1 MDLEIEMNMGEANF
15 KELGKEQVE
24 MEMDKEMKK
33 EENKAME
40 EKENKKIEK
49 MINIEM
55 GEKKKKNKKKAM
67 DTEMVTK
74 TNPEKR
80 PGIGKL
86 MFTTSMMEKMLEMEK
101 KRQRTNQEKN
111 GEGQSF
117 SPYLGFLM
125 FTRVFQLV
133 LLCQQILLFCCCIQQ
148 SLQNAHSV
156 KLCF

>member
-1 MDLEIEMNMGEANF
+1 MNMGEANF

-49 MINIEM
+49 MINIEI

-74 TNPEKR
+74 TNPEN
-80 PGIGKL
+80 IA
-86 MFTTSMMEKMLEMEK
+86 
-101 KRQRTNQEKN
+101 
-111 GEGQSF
+111 
-117 SPYLGFLM
+117 
-125 FTRVFQLV
+125 RVANSCPESGRL
-133 LLCQQILLFCCCIQQ
+133 
-148 SLQNAHSV
+148 SRR
-156 KLCF
+156 

>member
-1 MDLEIEMNMGEANF
+1 MREANV

-24 MEMDKEMKK
+24 MEMDKEIKK

-49 MINIEM
+49 MINTEM
-55 GEKKKKNKKKAM
+55 GEKKKKKKAM
-67 DTEMVTK
+67 ETEMVT
-74 TNPEKR
+74 NRNSEKKSR
-80 PGIGKL
+80 IGKL
-86 MFTTSMMEKMLEMEK
+86 RFTTSMMEKMLEMEK

>member
-1 MDLEIEMNMGEANF
+1 MNMGEANF

-67 DTEMVTK
+67 YTEMVTK

-101 KRQRTNQEKN
+101 RDKEQIKKKTEKAKAFLPIW
-111 GEGQSF
+111 GFSCLLESF
-117 SPYLGFLM
+117 SWSY
-125 FTRVFQLV
+125 
-133 LLCQQILLFCCCIQQ
+133 CANKFCY
-148 SLQNAHSV
+148 SV
-156 KLCF
+156 VVYNSHCRMHTV